1 MGLMLVLLAFPL
13 ISAVAVFCSK
23 NSKVRSYITVI
34 SALIIASISVIFA
47 ILNFGNQQYYTL
59 ENPEILNYLALAISI
74 SVGAGVLAYGF
85 KYKKWGVVV
94 LAIIQMVG
102 AVILEFGF
110 AHHIQIVDQLYFD
123 DLTLIMVLI
132 IGVVGSAICVYAI
145 GYMRDYTAHHSEV
158 KDRSSLFIASLFVF
172 LSAMYVIVFS
182 NNLLWLLC
190 GWEVTT
196 FISFLLIGYSKSA
209 EATTNA
215 FRQIFMNMLGGL
227 ALLIGVTYLVA
238 NLHTASFLDFILIG
252 SSSPELVV
260 VPALCIGFAGLVKA
274 AQMPFHTWLLGAM
287 VAPTPASALLH
298 SSTMVKAGVFVL
310 IKMSPIFAAGGLFSH
325 NFFASLPS
333 IMVIVVGGAT
343 FLFCSFVAI
352 SQSNAKR
359 VLAYSTIAN
368 LGLIVACAG
377 VGTPDA
383 IWAAILL
390 TIFHAVAKSLLF
402 MCVGSTEHKIGSRDI
417 EDMDALFVRLPMLAK
432 FMMVGI
438 MCMFIAPFGMLIAKW
453 GAMVSFVETGQFLL
467 LILVAFGSA
476 ATFMFWAKWLG
487 KLSGILQS
495 ENCDQQRMALSERA
509 SLVFM
514 LVLTAACSI
523 FVPFI
528 SIAVN
533 NYIYSLYGLPN
544 NGLEWV
550 NLAIA
555 SLASAGVMLI
565 VFTGIGKSKQRQ
577 VDVYLSGVSV
587 NNQKR
592 EFINSLSNTSTATT
606 RNYYLEGFFG
616 EAKLAPVGSWIC
628 ICTLG
633 LSALLGIASIFIIL

>member
-1 MGLMLVLLAFPL
+1 MGLMFALLAIPL
-13 ISAVAVFCSK
+13 ISAIAVLSSK
-23 NSKVRSYITVI
+23 NDKARSYVTVI
-34 SALIIASISVIFA
+34 SALIIASLSVVFTF
-47 ILNFGNQQYYTL
+47 LNFGNQNYYTI
-59 ENPEILNYLALAISI
+59 ENPEVFNYLALAISMG
-74 SVGAGVLAYGF
+74 VGAAVLAYGF
-85 KYKKWGVVV
+85 KYKKWGVVA
-94 LAIIQMVG
+94 LAVIQMLGVL
-102 AVILEFGF
+102 ILEFGF
-110 AHHIQIVDQLYFD
+110 AHHIEISDQLYYD
-123 DLTLIMVLI
+123 DLTLLMVLI
-132 IGVVGSAICVYAI
+132 IGVVGSAIGVYAI
-145 GYMRDYTAHHSEV
+145 GYMRDYTAHHSDV
-158 KDRSSLFIASLFVF
+158 HDRSSMFIASLFVF

-182 NNLLWLLC
+182 NNMLWLLC

-209 EATTNA
+209 EATANA

-238 NLHTASFLDFILIG
+238 NLHTASFLDFIIIG
-252 SSSPELVV
+252 TSSPEQVV
-260 VPALCIGFAGLVKA
+260 VPALCIAFAGLVKA

-298 SSTMVKAGVFVL
+298 SSTMVKAGVFIL
-310 IKMSPIFAAGGLFSH
+310 IKMSPIFAAGGLFSS
-325 NFFASLPS
+325 NIFASLPS
-333 IMVIVVGGAT
+333 TMVIVVGGIT

-432 FMMVGI
+432 FMVVGI

-487 KLSGILQS
+487 KLSGVLQS
-495 ENCDQQRMALSERA
+495 EDCDQQRMSRSEKA
-509 SLVFM
+509 SLIFM

-523 FVPFI
+523 LVPFI
-528 SIAVN
+528 SVAVN
-533 NYIYSLYGLPN
+533 HYIYALYGLPN

-555 SLASAGVMLI
+555 SLASAGVII
-565 VFTGIGKSKQRQ
+565 VAFTGLGKSKQRQ

-587 NNQKR
+587 DNQKR
-592 EFINSLSNTSTATT
+592 EFVNSMSKVSTATA
-606 RNYYLEGFFG
+606 RNYYLEDLFG
-616 EAKLAPVGSWIC
+616 EAKLAPIGSWIC

-633 LSALLGIASIFIIL
+633 LSAVSGVASMFIVL